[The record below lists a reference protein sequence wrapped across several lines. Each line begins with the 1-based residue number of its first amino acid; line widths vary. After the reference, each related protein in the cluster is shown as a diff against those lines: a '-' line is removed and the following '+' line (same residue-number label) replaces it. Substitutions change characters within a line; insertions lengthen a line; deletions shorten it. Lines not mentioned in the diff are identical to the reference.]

1 MKDEVDKIL
10 AQIEVDISEIDLYG
24 YDIIE
29 TSLSMV
35 HKLQTVLDELR
46 GKIQTNIFPPKE
58 RKRKYSVGYYSSIR
72 YTRLK
77 HNSLTV
83 AMKSLEII
91 SIGNW
96 II

>member
-46 GKIQTNIFPPKE
+46 AKYKPIYFQPK
-58 RKRKYSVGYYSSIR
+58 RMKSYFSRHRNRKYLPGYYSSIR
-72 YTRLK
+72 FI
-77 HNSLTV
+77 
-83 AMKSLEII
+83 E
-91 SIGNW
+91 
-96 II
+96 

>member
-1 MKDEVDKIL
+1 MKELANNIL

-35 HKLQTVLDELR
+35 YFQPKRTKFYFSKLR
-46 GKIQTNIFPPKE
+46 N
-58 RKRKYSVGYYSSIR
+58 RKYSVGCYSSIR

-77 HNSLTV
+77 HNVLMV
-83 AMKSLEII
+83 AMK
-91 SIGNW
+91 
-96 II
+96 